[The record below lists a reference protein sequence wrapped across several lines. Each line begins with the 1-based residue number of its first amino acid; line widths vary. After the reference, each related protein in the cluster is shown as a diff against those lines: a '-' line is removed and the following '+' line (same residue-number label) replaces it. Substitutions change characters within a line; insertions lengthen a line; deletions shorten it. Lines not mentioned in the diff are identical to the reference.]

1 MSHNRNAD
9 RTTSYSTMT
18 EAVRSLK
25 ALGFEADFEYVD
37 GAFRIVNSECAFGGQ
52 ELSIVEHHRFEGI
65 SDPDDMSVL
74 YAVEASDGTRG
85 TIVDAFGVY
94 ANPELGAA
102 LQKITMKENL

>member
-1 MSHNRNAD
+1 MNTDRN
-9 RTTSYSTMT
+9 TTYSTMA

-25 ALGFEADFEYVD
+25 ARGFEADFEHAD
-37 GAFRIVNSECAFGGQ
+37 GAFRVAGSERAFGEN
-52 ELSIVEHHRFEGI
+52 ELRIVEHHRFEGI
-65 SDPDDMSVL
+65 SNPDDMSVI

-102 LQKITMKENL
+102 LQKIPMKENR